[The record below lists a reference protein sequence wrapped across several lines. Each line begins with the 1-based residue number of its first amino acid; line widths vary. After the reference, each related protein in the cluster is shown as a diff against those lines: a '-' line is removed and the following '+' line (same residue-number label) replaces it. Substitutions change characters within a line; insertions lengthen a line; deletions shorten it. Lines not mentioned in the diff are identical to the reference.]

1 MFFRIQVPSY
11 GKSLLRQTRNDSDNA
26 DTIAN
31 NTANTLM
38 DDGNL
43 REFER
48 LICTICCCRCN
59 IGPY

>member
-43 REFER
+43 REFEC
-48 LICTICCCRCN
+48 L
-59 IGPY
+59 